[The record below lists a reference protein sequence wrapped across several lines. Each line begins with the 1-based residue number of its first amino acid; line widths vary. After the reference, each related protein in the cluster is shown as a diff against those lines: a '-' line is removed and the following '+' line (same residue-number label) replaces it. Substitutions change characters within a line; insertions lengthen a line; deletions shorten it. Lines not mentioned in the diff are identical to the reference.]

1 MNLGAFIVILGSA
14 TAGQYFGKV
23 NLHSVDTDPAV
34 RKKLEAVLAQA
45 RTIPILLD
53 LRADGSYQLKRGKGS
68 VFETETITGRWAK
81 IDGMVAL
88 MPQRVN
94 SAATTRPSQL
104 LTARKDGWV
113 MKLEPVGDLRGEI
126 TFFRKK

>member
-14 TAGQYFGKV
+14 TAGQYIGKID
-23 NLHSVDTDPAV
+23 LHSVDADPAI
-34 RKKLEAVLAQA
+34 RKKLESVLVQA
-45 RTIPILLD
+45 RTIPILLN

-68 VFETETITGRWAK
+68 VFDAETVTGRWAK
-81 IDGMVAL
+81 IDGSVAL

-94 SAATTRPSQL
+94 SAATKRPSQI

-113 MKLEPVGDLRGEI
+113 MKLQPVGDLRGEI
-126 TFFRKK
+126 IFFRKK